1 MVWSKN
7 LEGLKTNNA
16 WKKPRLRK
24 VLLLCRFGEKFAP
37 CWHFQLRGMSGIY
50 RKQLFWTEP
59 WKEPK
64 CQLRADIER
73 SQPLI
78 LILILICTYFVPHS
92 QAGSTKLMANVSAI
106 VIKRLLIT
114 WAIITIITCVRVKTK
129 VAPKQQPLVLSIF
142 LLSAN
147 DKTILIKIE

>member
-1 MVWSKN
+1 MQLSFV
-7 LEGLKTNNA
+7 
-16 WKKPRLRK
+16 KKS
-24 VLLLCRFGEKFAP
+24 
-37 CWHFQLRGMSGIY
+37 QLVRSGSQD
-50 RKQLFWTEP
+50 RP
-59 WKEPK
+59 
-64 CQLRADIER
+64 
-73 SQPLI
+73 QPLFR
-78 LILILICTYFVPHS
+78 TYFVPHS